1 MAVATTENP
10 LIEGLER
17 LPVPATSLV
26 IFGATGD
33 LARRKLLPALYNL
46 AHEGALP
53 ERFNLVGV
61 SRRDQSDDDFRA
73 QARESI
79 NEFSRRPP
87 NADVLEGLL
96 GRMRYLGNPFDNVP
110 GYAKLGE
117 ALDELDAESGQPL
130 NRVYYLSTAPEFFP
144 VITEALKENG
154 LHRSEHADVR
164 VVIEKPFGTDLASA
178 RSLQEVVHSAFRERQ
193 VFRIDHYL
201 GKETV
206 QNVMAFRFAN
216 YMFEPVWNRNYID
229 HIQITAAEDLG
240 IGSRAGYYDASGAL
254 RDLVQ
259 NHMLQLLTLVCM
271 EPPTTFEA
279 NKVRDEKVKV
289 LQAIEP
295 PTPDQVAEMTV
306 RARYTAGVVGGNEAP
321 GYLEEEG
328 VPQDSQTET
337 YAALRLE
344 VHNWRWAG
352 VPIVL
357 RTGKRLARKV
367 TEIAVHLKP
376 VPHLAF
382 QSKGSVGVQPNQL
395 ILTVQPNEGVSLS
408 LGAKIPGAT
417 MRIRPV
423 NMEFLYGTSFMSQS
437 PEAYERLILDA
448 MRGDATLF
456 TRNDEVD
463 AQWSIIDPIL
473 KAWSE
478 GRPPLAEYEAG
489 TPGPAE
495 ADALLGEA
503 PLEAALVDEVWSER
517 DTTPARIEAALRR
530 IVAEHYHSDHPFV
543 PARVL
548 NVVVIVDAEFRGEI
562 ENRFERVGRYHPSRL
577 VLCAVEAGRTSL
589 DAWAGVGTED
599 AEPVPGHIAVAR
611 ERVEIEI
618 GPKHLSKLDTIVDP
632 LLVSDLATMVWAP
645 HGHTEAVDSL
655 RRLAQIV
662 LVDTQDEPDV
672 GDSLARVVD
681 LSEHAYVV
689 DLAWLRST
697 PWRER
702 VAATFDPPHL
712 RTALAGVSG
721 VTVRHREDS
730 LAAALLFCGWLS
742 SRLGWKPGT
751 LARSGRCLVGHARA
765 RRQEVRI
772 QLDPVHQNAP
782 GLAGVTLETASGE
795 AVSLDRA
802 PGGLQAVRRA
812 RDGTEQRWTV
822 LGASR
827 GEGGILGEGVRQALL
842 RDPTYRPALACARVF
857 AR

>member
-1 MAVATTENP
+1 MAVLAENP

-17 LPVPATSLV
+17 LPVPPTTLV

-61 SRRDQSDDDFRA
+61 SRRDQSDDDFRS
-73 QARESI
+73 QARAAI
-79 NEFSRRPP
+79 AEFSRRKP
-87 NADVLEGLL
+87 DEQVLEGLL
-96 GRMRYLGNPFDNVP
+96 ARLQYIGNPFDNEP
-110 GYAKLGE
+110 GYARIGE
-117 ALDELDAESGQPL
+117 AMDALDEEAGRPL
-130 NRVYYLSTAPEFFP
+130 NRVYYLSTAPEFFS
-144 VITEALKENG
+144 VITEALKRAA
-154 LHRSEHADVR
+154 LHRHEHSDVR
-164 VVIEKPFGTDLASA
+164 AVIEKPFGHDLATA
-178 RSLQEVVHSAFRERQ
+178 RALQQVVHDVFRERQ

-216 YMFEPVWNRNYID
+216 YMFEPVWNRNFID
-229 HIQITAAEDLG
+229 HIQITAAEDIG
-240 IGSRAGYYDASGAL
+240 IGTRAGYYDASGAL

-259 NHMLQLLTLVCM
+259 NHMLQLLALVCM
-271 EPPTTFEA
+271 EPPASFEA

-295 PTPDQVAEMTV
+295 PRPEQVPEMAV
-306 RARYTAGVVGGNEAP
+306 RAQYAAGVSGGQEVP

-328 VPQDSQTET
+328 VPGESRTET

-367 TEIAVHLKP
+367 TEIAVGLKP

-408 LGAKIPGAT
+408 LGAKIPGAQ

-495 ADALLGEA
+495 ADALLG
-503 PLEAALVDEVWSER
+503 D
-517 DTTPARIEAALRR
+517 
-530 IVAEHYHSDHPFV
+530 
-543 PARVL
+543 
-548 NVVVIVDAEFRGEI
+548 
-562 ENRFERVGRYHPSRL
+562 GRHWR
-577 VLCAVEAGRTSL
+577 SL
-589 DAWAGVGTED
+589 
-599 AEPVPGHIAVAR
+599 
-611 ERVEIEI
+611 
-618 GPKHLSKLDTIVDP
+618 
-632 LLVSDLATMVWAP
+632 
-645 HGHTEAVDSL
+645 
-655 RRLAQIV
+655 
-662 LVDTQDEPDV
+662 
-672 GDSLARVVD
+672 
-681 LSEHAYVV
+681 
-689 DLAWLRST
+689 
-697 PWRER
+697 
-702 VAATFDPPHL
+702 
-712 RTALAGVSG
+712 
-721 VTVRHREDS
+721 
-730 LAAALLFCGWLS
+730 
-742 SRLGWKPGT
+742 
-751 LARSGRCLVGHARA
+751 
-765 RRQEVRI
+765 
-772 QLDPVHQNAP
+772 
-782 GLAGVTLETASGE
+782 
-795 AVSLDRA
+795 
-802 PGGLQAVRRA
+802 
-812 RDGTEQRWTV
+812 
-822 LGASR
+822 
-827 GEGGILGEGVRQALL
+827 
-842 RDPTYRPALACARVF
+842 
-857 AR
+857 